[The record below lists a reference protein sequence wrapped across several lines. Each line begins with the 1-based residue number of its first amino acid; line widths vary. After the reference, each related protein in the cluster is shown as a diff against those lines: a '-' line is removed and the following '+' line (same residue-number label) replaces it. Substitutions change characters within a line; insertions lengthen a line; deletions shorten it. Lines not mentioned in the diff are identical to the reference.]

1 MELLIG
7 ILVFSTIVIFVLI
20 IYQILFAGK
29 ITITERLQ
37 EIKKIGNELDDDNDL
52 RKPFMD
58 RIIKPAYHKLGTT
71 LGNLTP
77 KEIKHKI
84 EKKIIYAGN
93 PWNLTF
99 NSFLAMQVLLGVML
113 SAIFLLVFKI
123 AGIQND
129 RLFLFMIVMYLFGF
143 FLPWI
148 VLSSKVTTRQSEIQK
163 SLPDMLDLLLVSV
176 EAGLGFDMALKR
188 VADKMPGE
196 LSKELNRALEEM
208 RRGRSREEALRGISK
223 RTGVADL
230 SSFIS
235 AMIQAEQLGSNIANT
250 LRIQAVSMRHK
261 RRQRAE
267 EMAMKAPIK
276 MLFPLIFFIFP
287 TLFVVLLGP
296 AAIRIMQAFQN
307 MF

>member
-1 MELLIG
+1 MIG
-7 ILVFSTIVIFVLI
+7 ILVFSTIVTFVLI
-20 IYQILFAGK
+20 LYEVIFANK
-29 ITITERLQ
+29 IAITERLQ
-37 EIKKIGNELDDDNDL
+37 EIKKIGRELEDDNDL
-52 RKPFMD
+52 RKPFIE
-58 RIIKPAYHKLGTT
+58 RIIKPAYCKLGNI
-71 LGNLTP
+71 LGSLAP
-77 KEIKHKI
+77 KEIKHKV

-99 NSFLAMQVLLGVML
+99 NSFLTMQVVLGVLL
-113 SAIFLLVFKI
+113 SSIFLVIFKLVD
-123 AGIQND
+123 IQSD
-129 RLFLFMIVMYLFGF
+129 RLFLILIVMFLFGF
-143 FLPWI
+143 FLPSV
-148 VLSSKVTTRQSEIQK
+148 VLSSKVANRQMEIQN
-163 SLPDMLDLLLVSV
+163 SLPDMLDLLLVTV

-196 LSKELNRALEEM
+196 LSKELNRALDEM
-208 RRGRSREEALRGISK
+208 RRGRTREEALRGITK

-230 SSFIS
+230 STFIS
-235 AMIQAEQLGSNIANT
+235 AIIQAEQLGSNIANT

-267 EMAMKAPIK
+267 EKAMKAPIK

-296 AAIRIMQAFQN
+296 AAIRIMQAFET